1 MVRRALEGLYAVD
14 REIGRGGAAR
24 VYLATDREGKA
35 VALKVLHPELLAS
48 VTAERFL
55 REIAVVRRLD
65 HPRIG
70 RLLDMGE
77 RDWLI
82 YYVMP
87 FIEGPTLK
95 VALDRVRRLAV
106 LDVER
111 IARELLEAL
120 GHAHGLG
127 FVHRDVKPDNVIL
140 SPDGAVLVDFGIA
153 RAVMVSATDRVTRS
167 GMTVG
172 TSTYMSPEQIVAA
185 PDLDGRSDLY
195 SLGCVLYESLA
206 GRPPF
211 LSGNEATVL
220 QMHQKAEPPDLAEFR
235 PEAPERLR
243 RLIMRALRKN
253 PAERWQSA
261 EEMLR
266 ELGGQSVLT

>member
-24 VYLATDREGKA
+24 VYLAADREGRP
-35 VALKVLHPELLAS
+35 VALKALHPELLAS
-48 VTAERFL
+48 VTSDRFL
-55 REIAVVRRLD
+55 REIAVLRQLD

-77 RDWLI
+77 RDWLV

-87 FIEGPTLK
+87 YIVGPTLK
-95 VALDRVRRLAV
+95 ATLDRIRRLAV
-106 LDVER
+106 PDT
-111 IARELLEAL
+111 ARLAGELLEAL
-120 GHAHGLG
+120 AHAHGLG
-127 FVHRDVKPDNVIL
+127 FVHRDVKPDNIIL
-140 SPDGAVLVDFGIA
+140 SPQGSVLVDFGIA

-185 PDLDGRSDLY
+185 PDLDSRSDLY
-195 SLGCVLYESLA
+195 SLGCVLYECLA

-211 LSGNEATVL
+211 VSASEMSVL
-220 QMHQKAEPPDLAEFR
+220 QMHQKVEPPDVGEFR
-235 PEAPERLR
+235 PETPERFRGLV
-243 RLIMRALRKN
+243 MRALRKR

-261 EEMLR
+261 GEMLA
-266 ELGGQSVLT
+266 ELESTAVT

>member
-24 VYLATDREGKA
+24 VYLATDLEGKA

-48 VTAERFL
+48 VTADRFL

-65 HPRIG
+65 HPRIAP
-70 RLLDMGE
+70 LLDMGE

-95 VALDRVRRLAV
+95 VVLDRIRRLA
-106 LDVER
+106 LPDVER

-120 GHAHGLG
+120 GHAHSLG

-140 SPDGAVLVDFGIA
+140 SPEGAVLVDFGIA

-172 TSTYMSPEQIVAA
+172 TSTYMSPEQIVGA

-195 SLGCVLYESLA
+195 SLGCVLYESVA

-211 LSGNEATVL
+211 VSGNEASVL
-220 QMHQKAEPPDLAEFR
+220 QMHQKVEPPDLAELR

-266 ELGGQSVLT
+266 ELEGRSALT